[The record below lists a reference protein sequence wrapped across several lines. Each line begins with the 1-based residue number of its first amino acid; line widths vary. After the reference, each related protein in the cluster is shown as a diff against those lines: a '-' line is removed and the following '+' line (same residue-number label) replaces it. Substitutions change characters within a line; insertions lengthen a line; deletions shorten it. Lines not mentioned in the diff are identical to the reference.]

1 LHNIPTVAERKGD
14 NMERTVQWG
23 YNDIKKVSHAF
34 VVGPLPANRTL
45 CGRVYSIERWDN
57 CAAKC
62 KICQKRVLAGRYSIL
77 HAHAPADIKT
87 EVKMIEQKTGFN
99 ILPGELDAQKTF
111 KNTMTLNPYTVE
123 LLESRFKE
131 SDSLVEHILIACD
144 FIEFQVNRML
154 SHSGIDMKIVKEL
167 NFTPEQRFSF
177 ALASSF
183 ALGVQEPE
191 AKCPEDFYYFWGR
204 LNEAYNLRRV
214 MRNLTPAQLDERVKR
229 LYHVGKFDKNAKCW
243 QAIIDLINAI
253 NESAGDYDV
262 EPIDLWDPFVIT
274 LYDYLLAFADGFVGH
289 VTANEILLDE
299 PDEQPG
305 E

>member
-1 LHNIPTVAERKGD
+1 
-14 NMERTVQWG
+14 MERIVQWA

-34 VVGPLPANRTL
+34 VVGPLPANRTI
-45 CGRVYSIERWDN
+45 CGRVYSVGVWDN

-62 KICQKRVLAGRYSIL
+62 KICQKLVLVGGYSIQ
-77 HAHAPADIKT
+77 HAHAPTDVKS
-87 EVKMIEQKTGFN
+87 EVTTIEQKTGFD
-99 ILPGELDAQKTF
+99 ILPGELDTQKAI
-111 KNTMTLNPYTVE
+111 KNTMTENPYTVE
-123 LLESRFKE
+123 LLKSRLNESE
-131 SDSLVEHILIACD
+131 SLVEHILIASD

-154 SHSGIDMKIVKEL
+154 NHSDIDMKIVKEL
-167 NFTPEQRFSF
+167 NFTPEQRFSY
-177 ALASSF
+177 ALASTF

-191 AKCPEDFYYFWGR
+191 GKCPEDFYYFWGR
-204 LNEAYNLRRV
+204 LNEVYNLRRV

-289 VTANEILLDE
+289 ITADEIPVQ
-299 PDEQPG
+299 PDEQTD